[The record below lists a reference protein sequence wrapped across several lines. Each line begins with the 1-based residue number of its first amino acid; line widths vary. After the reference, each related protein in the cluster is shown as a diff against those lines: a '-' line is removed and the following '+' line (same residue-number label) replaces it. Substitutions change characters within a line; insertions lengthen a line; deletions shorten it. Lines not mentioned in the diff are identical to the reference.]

1 MQSNGLFLRA
11 VLVAALSWLSAA
23 ACAAELV
30 SVSNAWV
37 RATVPGQSTGSAYMD
52 LTAGAPA
59 TLVAVQ
65 SQVAGKVQLHSMSMD
80 GGVMKMREVA
90 KIDLPAHQAVSLNPG
105 GYHLMLVDLKRQ
117 LKAGE
122 RVLLSLVV
130 ADAKGA
136 KSTRKLDVEVRA
148 SAPAPAPASNHMH
161 MHH

>member
-1 MQSNGLFLRA
+1 MQSNGSFLRA
-11 VLVAALSWLSAA
+11 ALFAALSWLSAA
-23 ACAAELV
+23 ACAAEPV

-59 TLVAVQ
+59 TLVAAQ
-65 SQVAGKVQLHSMSMD
+65 SQVAAKVQLHSMSMD

-90 KIDLPAHQAVSLNPG
+90 KIELPAHQIVSLNKG

-136 KSTRKLDVEVRA
+136 KTTLKLDVEVRT
-148 SAPAPAPASNHMH
+148 SAPAPASDHMH